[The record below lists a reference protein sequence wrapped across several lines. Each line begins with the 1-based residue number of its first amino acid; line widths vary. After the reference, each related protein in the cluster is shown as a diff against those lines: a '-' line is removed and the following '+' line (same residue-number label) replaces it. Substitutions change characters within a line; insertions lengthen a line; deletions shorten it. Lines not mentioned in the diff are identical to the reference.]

1 MKIKI
6 RKLETVAVVELSGK
20 LMGGPDAD
28 TFKDTIRQLIE
39 DGYKNVVVSLKHV
52 PWVNSTGLGILI
64 AAIAQTEG
72 QVGGISTLILWVA
85 GLVGGAFIPAFVL
98 GDFLNTI
105 GKVVPQYWALQAYNN
120 LMIRG
125 QGVGGRHIEM
135 AGLELRHRVDR
146 GE

>member
-28 TFKDTIRQLIE
+28 TFKDTIRQLID

-64 AAIAQTEG
+64 AGYT
-72 QVGGISTLILWVA
+72 TLKRE
-85 GLVGGAFIPAFVL
+85 GGALKLTHVTDRIES
-98 GDFLNTI
+98 I
-105 GKVVPQYWALQAYNN
+105 
-120 LMIRG
+120 LMITKLAT
-125 QGVGGRHIEM
+125 VFESYNTEDE
-135 AGLELRHRVDR
+135 ALASFAKE
-146 GE
+146 